1 MLDLRIAN
9 ESMDFINVYETEQ
22 GNKVVYGRE
31 LYEGLC
37 VSKST
42 RFIHWI
48 NDSLENVDAIEN
60 EDYFAFWYKTSDVFK
75 TPCEF
80 NGNIKSMNAKGCS
93 MEYILK
99 LEIAKEICLIAGAS
113 NNASEELK
121 AKSKAYRKYLIQ
133 VEERY
138 KEMVT
143 IPSYAIADPIERA
156 KAWIKEEEER
166 QLLETKNKELQAVN
180 SILSP
185 KANIFDRF
193 INTDTTF
200 TSTDLAKVFDI
211 ASARKLNTMLKD
223 NHIAYKQ
230 GKSWYAYSTTDATWY
245 KQVVNQ
251 YGTQLRW
258 TAQGLVEIAKIL
270 GISLNEDT
278 LEQYVS

>member
-1 MLDLRIAN
+1 MLDLRIVN
-9 ESMDFINVYETEQ
+9 ESIDFVNVYETEQ
-22 GNKVVYGRE
+22 GNKVVYARE
-31 LYEGLC
+31 LHEGLGIE
-37 VSKST
+37 SKYQD
-42 RFIHWI
+42 WI
-48 NDSLENVDAIEN
+48 NRMLQYGFEENIDYVIIN
-60 EDYFAFWYKTSDVFK
+60 ELTQKKEGSRMVTR
-75 TPCEF
+75 
-80 NGNIKSMNAKGCS
+80 NLNNH
-93 MEYILK
+93 ILK
-99 LEIAKEICLIAGAS
+99 LDMAKEIAMIQRNEKG
-113 NNASEELK
+113 
-121 AKSKAYRKYLIQ
+121 KAYRKYFIQ

-138 KEMVT
+138 KEMIT

-166 QLLETKNKELQAVN
+166 QLLEAKNKELQAVN

-200 TSTDLAKVFDI
+200 TSTDLAKVFNI

-245 KQVVNQ
+245 KQVVSQ

-270 GISLNEDT
+270 DISLNEDT